1 MEDIIEV
8 LIENLFEGAVDVID
22 TASTSNRLPV
32 GLRIACTVML
42 FLFFGGVFGLMIF
55 VGVMLIKEDGLW
67 LPGIIMFA
75 IAAFIPGYLIYKFR
89 KIFNTHRR

>member
-22 TASTSNRLPV
+22 TASISSRLPV
-32 GLRIACTVML
+32 GLRIACAVML

>member
-1 MEDIIEV
+1 MDDIIEV
-8 LIENLFEGAVDVID
+8 LIENLLEGAVDVID

-32 GLRIACTVML
+32 GLRIACAVML
-42 FLFFGGVFGLMIF
+42 FLFLGGVFGMMVF

-75 IAAFIPGYLIYKFR
+75 IAAFMLGYLIYKFR
-89 KIFNTHRR
+89 KVFNSRRG